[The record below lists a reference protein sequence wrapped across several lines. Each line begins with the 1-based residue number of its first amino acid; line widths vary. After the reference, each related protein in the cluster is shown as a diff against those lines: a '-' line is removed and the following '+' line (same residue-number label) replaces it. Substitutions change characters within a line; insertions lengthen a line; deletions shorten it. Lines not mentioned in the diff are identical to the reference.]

1 MAEQARSTA
10 IHPEQRAA
18 YLTKAVA
25 SFTSDR
31 VTADEAY
38 LMVKKAIELFQ
49 RKGRAALA
57 EITGDKDH
65 YFSHKDMYV
74 FQPGWPVSGIRR
86 QCRKTETESVPLTGL
101 DGRKLVAD
109 AFSLPASGGW
119 VDYILNPSRI
129 RSKVNF
135 VYRSSDE

>member
-10 IHPEQRAA
+10 IHLEQRAA

-25 SFTSDR
+25 SFHLR
-31 VTADEAY
+31 QGTADEAY

-74 FQPGWPVSGIRR
+74 FAFNR
-86 QCRKTETESVPLTGL
+86 
-101 DGRKLVAD
+101 DGQYLAFGGNAEKLK
-109 AFSLPASGGW
+109 
-119 VDYILNPSRI
+119 LNL
-129 RSKVNF
+129 F
-135 VYRSSDE
+135 H